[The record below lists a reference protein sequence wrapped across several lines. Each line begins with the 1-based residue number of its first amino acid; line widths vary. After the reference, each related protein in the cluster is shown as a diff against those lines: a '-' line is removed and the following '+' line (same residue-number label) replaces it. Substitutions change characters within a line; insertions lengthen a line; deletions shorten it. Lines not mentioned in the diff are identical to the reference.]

1 MQIASGKDGIQ
12 RLLQAEK
19 EAQTIVAN
27 ARKGP
32 CPTPKYRFRYARLTG
47 KRTRTKDQTACSSH

>member
-27 ARKGP
+27 ARKGL
-32 CPTPKYRFRYARLTG
+32 CPTNRYRLQGLLLGAV
-47 KRTRTKDQTACSSH
+47 

>member
-32 CPTPKYRFRYARLTG
+32 CPTAKHRFRYPRLAG
-47 KRTRTKDQTACSSH
+47 KRTSSNDQTACSAH

>member
-12 RLLQAEK
+12 RLLAAEK

-27 ARKGP
+27 ARKGLYP
-32 CPTPKYRFRYARLTG
+32 IVWYRVAGARPTQKLW
-47 KRTRTKDQTACSSH
+47 S